1 MLRAGAVH
9 LIRLVEELHQ
19 RTVERIDP
27 GSRPRL
33 SDLGMDEL
41 VGNVMN
47 TPVEAI
53 ESESPVRVERY
64 ELARDS
70 GGPGTRDFGG
80 PGTGAGIRSLSNHRW
95 SSCRSLRA
103 LQTPS
108 TKCFRTRSA
117 SHSSR
122 HRPSCSPVG
131 NPTSRHPAASS
142 SLKTCA
148 SLLRSTRT

>member
-1 MLRAGAVH
+1 MPRAGAVH
-9 LIRLVEELHQ
+9 LVRLVEELHQ
-19 RTVERIDP
+19 RPASVSIQEA
-27 GSRPRL
+27 GHAL

-41 VGNVMN
+41 VVNVMN
-47 TPVEAI
+47 MPVEAI
-53 ESESPVRVERY
+53 EGEFPVRVERY

-70 GGPGTRDFGG
+70 GGPGTRVR
-80 PGTGAGIRSLSNHRW
+80 IRSLSNHRL
-95 SSCRSLRA
+95 SSCCSLRA

-131 NPTSRHPAASS
+131 NPTSRHAAATNL
-142 SLKTCA
+142 LKT
-148 SLLRSTRT
+148 